1 MSEASSISAALLR
14 RNDGCGTPRLFVA
27 LYTDEDVTADLA
39 PALRRRGY
47 TAQSTAEAGNF
58 RIPDENQL
66 TFATERRMA
75 LLTYNA
81 RDFIPLGQRW
91 YRGGREHAGMV
102 ISEQMSQRRFGEL
115 LRRVL
120 RLLDALTAEEMH
132 NRIVFLQQFK

>member
-1 MSEASSISAALLR
+1 MMVAEA
-14 RNDGCGTPRLFVA
+14 PRLFVA
-27 LYTDEDVTADLA
+27 IYTDEDVTADLA

-58 RIPDENQL
+58 RIPDEAQL
-66 TFATERRMA
+66 AFATERGMA

-81 RDFIPLGQRW
+81 QDFIPLARGW
-91 YRGGREHAGMV
+91 YRDGREHAGIV

-120 RLLDALTAEEMH
+120 RLLNALTAEEMH

>member
-1 MSEASSISAALLR
+1 MMGAEA
-14 RNDGCGTPRLFVA
+14 PRLFVA
-27 LYTDEDVTADLA
+27 IYTDEDVTADLA

-58 RIPDENQL
+58 RIPDEAQL
-66 TFATERRMA
+66 AFATERGVA

-81 RDFIPLGQRW
+81 QDFIPLGRGW
-91 YRGGREHAGMV
+91 YRGGREHSGIV

-120 RLLDALTAEEMH
+120 RLLNALTAEEMH
-132 NRIVFLQQFK
+132 NHIVFLKQFK

>member
-1 MSEASSISAALLR
+1 MMVAEA
-14 RNDGCGTPRLFVA
+14 PRLFVA
-27 LYTDEDVTADLA
+27 IYTDEDVTTDLA

-47 TAQSTAEAGNF
+47 TAQSTAEVGNF
-58 RIPDENQL
+58 RTPDEAQL
-66 TFATERRMA
+66 TFATERGMA
-75 LLTYNA
+75 LLTSNA
-81 RDFIPLGQRW
+81 QDFIPLARSW
-91 YRGGREHAGMV
+91 YRDGREHAGIV